1 VKARRGFALVAALLS
16 LALIAALV
24 ASVLF
29 AATEETRIGSAS
41 AGSQLALSAAESAI
55 EVTLSNWPDV
65 ADAQVGIRGAQNT
78 NVDWFGTPVSVTVTR
93 LDSTLYWVVA
103 DAGGASSQ
111 ASPARRIGAFVRVEV
126 RPDRSITVDRIP
138 ARWWSELF

>member
-1 VKARRGFALVAALLS
+1 MKARRGFALVAALLA

-29 AATEETRIGSAS
+29 AATEETRIGGAS

-55 EVTLSNWPDV
+55 EVTLANWPDTMG
-65 ADAQVGIRGAQNT
+65 APVGIAGAQNT
-78 NVDWFGTPVSVTVTR
+78 SVDWFGTPVAVTVTR
-93 LDSTLYWVVA
+93 LDSALYWVVA
-103 DAGGASSQ
+103 DAGAASSQ

-126 RPDRSITVDRIP
+126 MPDRSITVDRIP
-138 ARWWSELF
+138 VRWWSELF

>member
-1 VKARRGFALVAALLS
+1 MTPRRGFALVASLLS
-16 LALIAALV
+16 LALIAALA

-41 AGSQLALSAAESAI
+41 AAGQLALSAAESAI
-55 EVTLSNWPDV
+55 EVTLANWTGGPGPP
-65 ADAQVGIRGAQNT
+65 VGIGGAQST
-78 NVDWFGTPVSVTVTR
+78 SVDWFGTPVSVTVTR

-103 DAGGASSQ
+103 DGGTASSQ

-126 RPDRSITVDRIP
+126 MPDRSITVDRIQE
-138 ARWWSELF
+138 RWWSELF